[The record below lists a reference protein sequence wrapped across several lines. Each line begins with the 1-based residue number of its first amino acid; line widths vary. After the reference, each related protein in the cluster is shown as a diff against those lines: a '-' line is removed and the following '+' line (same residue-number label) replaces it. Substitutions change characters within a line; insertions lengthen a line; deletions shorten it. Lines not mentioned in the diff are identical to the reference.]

1 MSKDR
6 SSSQNKPFVS
16 YFVCPIPCSYLIEL
30 EDFGHVIPHPLAC
43 PAVTV
48 IDITEVQLVA
58 ELVLEL
64 IKHLVKDIVS
74 PVSSVAALRHLKI
87 GILGTFQT
95 STRFGIY
102 ILFVCSLC
110 LSQLFWNLRVEN
122 YDYILEE
129 ARCNVA
135 DWFYFYPHSY
145 PSQTTPYRST
155 PSIPSSCPSP
165 FHKSYKMPTKLVL
178 VSFGKMH
185 NYALLCIRYLKV
197 SASQWAITDHLP
209 KELGP

>member
-1 MSKDR
+1 MSKVR
-6 SSSQNKPFVS
+6 SCSQNKPFVS

-30 EDFGHVIPHPLAC
+30 EDFSHVIPHPLAC

-48 IDITEVQLVA
+48 IDITEVQLMA

-102 ILFVCSLC
+102 IICMLYLSEPTILKSESRKLWYTRRGPLQCSG
-110 LSQLFWNLRVEN
+110 
-122 YDYILEE
+122 
-129 ARCNVA
+129 
-135 DWFYFYPHSY
+135 
-145 PSQTTPYRST
+145 
-155 PSIPSSCPSP
+155 
-165 FHKSYKMPTKLVL
+165 LVL
-178 VSFGKMH
+178 FLPV
-185 NYALLCIRYLKV
+185 LLPF
-197 SASQWAITDHLP
+197 SNHT
-209 KELGP
+209 LGQPL